1 MRLKPLYCALL
12 SVGLCSGSFIG
23 HAQSLPQLVLP
34 IFTSTASNT
43 SVTLNADA
51 PLTLVFDAIPAG
63 ATVVLTLGVVD
74 LSGLLRRVSDLEYVY
89 PANKVNFASG
99 ESELVVSLKLPSGEL
114 VEIKRVAVRI
124 LGKTQS
130 ASNVATAVPGPS
142 PNVPAASV
150 VWGPFTPKL
159 DIVAPVS
166 RTSTTSTA
174 ADGMQTVTRATIQL
188 VSFQAGGQLS
198 SPLVG
203 GTLTGNVQIVGNSDR
218 KQALRYSTAQAEA
231 EKIDLASYALEW
243 KNDTTAAGLGNANFS
258 GQHPLL
264 WQTSNRGA
272 FISQKLGS
280 RFDVGLAAQNATPV
294 VGFPNALG
302 LYNVDHHFAAAVVG
316 VELMPERPKA
326 ARVELFVVDAAQS
339 SALPPPVPPDPN
351 IDPLHTSTLR
361 PCKDAFELQQ
371 VMATG
376 NITTCNT
383 SVAPVAQSQSGAFQA
398 SRSRGFG
405 ARVLASTADQALRAD
420 LAWASSRH
428 EDLAN
433 AATPGTASSNQ
444 KAWQADI
451 GYEMLKDFK
460 LTERLPLAITTTAK
474 LEHADPFYKSL
485 AGPWQ
490 ADYRQ
495 STAVFNVNLGA
506 LTASVNDMRRIDNV
520 AHDATRMRNHADS
533 QNFTLTAP
541 FGQLLA
547 AKDAKP
553 DPLIPALS
561 VNALRMKMY
570 ARDVPAAAVKPDT
583 VPNSITTTLGG
594 TLNWTFERWTVSYGV
609 TRTNQDNQQIGSE
622 DKDQTT
628 VTRTVNGTWRPT
640 DNWNLNAN
648 VAPSRMVAR
657 DTGIVT
663 TRAPVQIGAN
673 FDDSAAKEGWTFL
686 GNVNYEK
693 TRDNVGQ
700 SGGKTFGANL
710 AVGRKIL
717 LPSHWGR
724 LLPGQIQLRYSLNST
739 TTRSTDL
746 TTLAVSDTR
755 QKSAVVMLDFT
766 LSLF

>member
-1 MRLKPLYCALL
+1 MQPKPLCSALL
-12 SVGLCSGSFIG
+12 AVGLCTGPLPG
-23 HAQSLPQLVLP
+23 YAQSVLLPQLVSP
-34 IFTSTASNT
+34 VFTAT
-43 SVTLNADA
+43 TLDADA
-51 PLTLVFDAIPAG
+51 PLTLLFDTIPTG
-63 ATVVLTLGVVD
+63 ATVVLTLGVAD
-74 LSGLLRRVSDLEYVY
+74 LSGLLRPLSALEFVY
-89 PANKVNFASG
+89 PANEVNFASG
-99 ESELVVSLKLPSGEL
+99 ESDLVVSLKLPSGEL

-124 LGKTQS
+124 LGKAQS
-130 ASNVATAVPGPS
+130 ASNAATGAPGS
-142 PNVPAASV
+142 SASVPAAPV

-174 ADGMQTVTRATIQL
+174 ADGKLAVTNTTTQPA
-188 VSFQAGGQLS
+188 SFQAGGQLNG
-198 SPLVG
+198 PLAG
-203 GTLTGNVQIVGNSDR
+203 GTLTGNAQIVGNSDR

-243 KNDTTAAGLGNANFS
+243 KNETTAAGLGNANFS

-272 FISQKLGS
+272 FITQKLDS
-280 RFDVGLAAQNATPV
+280 RFDLGLAAQNATPV

-302 LYNVDHHFAAAVVG
+302 LYNADHHFAAAVVG
-316 VELMPERPKA
+316 IELMPERPRA

-371 VMATG
+371 VIATG
-376 NITTCNT
+376 NSTTCNT

-420 LAWASSRH
+420 LAWANSRH

-433 AATPGTASSNQ
+433 NNTPGTASRNQ

-451 GYEMLKDFK
+451 GYDMLKDFK
-460 LTERLPLAITTTAK
+460 VTERLPLAITTTAK

-495 STAVFNVNLGA
+495 STVVFNVNLGA
-506 LTASVNDMRRIDNV
+506 LSASVNDMRRIDNV
-520 AHDATRMRNHADS
+520 AHDATRMRNHSDS

-541 FGQLLA
+541 FGQLFA

-570 ARDVPAAAVKPDT
+570 ARDVPAAVKPDT
-583 VPNSITTTLGG
+583 VPNTVTTTLGG
-594 TLNWTFERWTVSYGV
+594 TLNWTFERWTASYGV

-622 DKDQTT
+622 DKDQMT
-628 VTRTVNGTWRPT
+628 VTHTVNGTWRPT

-673 FDDSAAKEGWTFL
+673 FNDSAAKEGWTFL

-700 SGGKTFGANL
+700 SSGKTFGANV

-746 TTLAVSDTR
+746 TTLAVSETR
-755 QKSAVVMLDFT
+755 QKSTVVMLDFT